1 MIWRS
6 VFSPVTKRHIE
17 RQILHTHPLHLLR
30 IIQDVDQYSRY
41 GVISVWVS
49 GIGRSFLSH
58 THTSGMHGRSFL
70 PLCSHSKIL
79 RYAPLSTGTISSDD
93 LLRFDATLT
102 VGLPPLFQETYTS
115 AVTVNLNE
123 LTVESKSISSKLF
136 DSLYSCWKLTPVP
149 CDDDDDRQ
157 RAPLCAVHFEVEMT
171 VSDPL
176 IVGTLD
182 TVLEQVAGR
191 QVQAFAD
198 RCQQIPMSRDLRQ

>member
-1 MIWRS
+1 LTVRE
-6 VFSPVTKRHIE
+6 H
-17 RQILHTHPLHLLR
+17 
-30 IIQDVDQYSRY
+30 
-41 GVISVWVS
+41 
-49 GIGRSFLSH
+49 
-58 THTSGMHGRSFL
+58 SFL

-79 RYAPLSTGTISSDD
+79 RYAPLSAGTISSDD
-93 LLRFDATLT
+93 LVCFDATLT

-149 CDDDDDRQ
+149 CDEDDDRQ
-157 RAPLCAVHFEVEMT
+157 RALSPRCAVHFEVEMT

-176 IVGTLD
+176 IVGTLE

>member
-1 MIWRS
+1 VVRG
-6 VFSPVTKRHIE
+6 H
-17 RQILHTHPLHLLR
+17 
-30 IIQDVDQYSRY
+30 
-41 GVISVWVS
+41 
-49 GIGRSFLSH
+49 
-58 THTSGMHGRSFL
+58 SFL

-79 RYAPLSTGTISSDD
+79 RYAPLSAGTISSDD
-93 LLRFDATLT
+93 RLRFDATLT

-115 AVTVNLNE
+115 AVTVNVNE

-136 DSLYSCWKLTPVP
+136 DSLYSCWKLAPVP
-149 CDDDDDRQ
+149 YDEDDS
-157 RAPLCAVHFEVEMT
+157 RATRCAVHFEVEMT

-182 TVLEQVAGR
+182 TVLQQVAGR